1 MQGNSREALIH
12 VDSEPTTKWWGPTP
26 NDQALTMGTL
36 LTSRYMFDAT
46 LHYPTELVI
55 LILITS
61 ISNAQERAGIPAI
74 TSLFHI
80 HSIKPSYHNSSI
92 FIAHDLLWG
101 PSWAFIA
108 VIGKINIPGHN
119 WSQDFNVHKQRWKDC
134 RWYWEVEGWS
144 IPGINFASRERVSKP
159 LIGLVTR

>member
-12 VDSEPTTKWWGPTP
+12 VDFKPTTKLWGTTP

-108 VIGKINIPGHN
+108 VIGKISIPGHN
-119 WSQDFNVHKQRWKDC
+119 WSQDYTMGERSHTQQTIVKHAQ
-134 RWYWEVEGWS
+134 
-144 IPGINFASRERVSKP
+144 INILK
-159 LIGLVTR
+159 